1 MSQAGTG
8 TVRITAGSFYQRRST
23 WAVCPKYS
31 DMRDQTSHKCGLIG
45 PRRSSRLRDP
55 EPAGYTRDGSRL
67 LEASVGTG
75 RRSFRLAYASCLAAK
90 ELAAVADD
98 KQRHHTDVGLSFDL
112 FRRRAVWTTTRSAHD
127 TRIGTPTPR
136 RRCSPGLCAIVFGSL
151 RWASACFNST
161 RCDRIELGPEERAQF
176 GCRSC

>member
-8 TVRITAGSFYQRRST
+8 TVRITAGSVYQRRST

-45 PRRSSRLRDP
+45 PGRSSRPMQDP

-75 RRSFRLAYASCLAAK
+75 RRSFRLRHASCLAAK

-98 KQRHHTDVGLSFDL
+98 KQRHHTDVG
-112 FRRRAVWTTTRSAHD
+112 AVPATSCVDNDSIGPRHKDRHAD
-127 TRIGTPTPR
+127 TLEKS
-136 RRCSPGLCAIVFGSL
+136 SPGLCAIVFGSL

-161 RCDRIELGPEERAQF
+161 RCDRIELGPEARAQF